1 MSTTKVTDSV
11 RNVTAVDA
19 AKLTG
24 SIVDARLPATALNSN
39 VDLTA
44 LSASN
49 LTSGTL
55 AEARLAT
62 LDATKLTGTV
72 ADARL
77 GTVSASKLS
86 GVVPTANLGTGTASS
101 STFLNGA
108 GAYAEAGGG
117 AWNFIGTAANS
128 GSPVIDHFGFTT
140 GITNT
145 YATYVIL
152 CSLYGTQSL
161 GSPRIQVTA
170 DGGSSYVTST
180 DYDHSGVIY
189 KASTGSSVQSG
200 GAVIAFWPI
209 MEASTLGTTTST
221 AMNIEIRITNLC
233 SAVAT
238 QFYSSFGGSAA
249 SYGCAGFMGGY
260 LDTNTAY
267 NGFKIY
273 PSGGDIMGRVTV
285 YGIAHA

>member
-55 AEARLAT
+55 A
-62 LDATKLTGTV
+62 
-72 ADARL
+72 DARL

-117 AWNFIGTAANS
+117 AWGVKTSGTFS
-128 GSPVIDHFGFTT
+128 SVSTVTFSGFTKT
-140 GITNT
+140 T
-145 YATYVIL
+145 
-152 CSLYGTQSL
+152 
-161 GSPRIQVTA
+161 RIIIPNL
-170 DGGSSYVTST
+170 DVTST
-180 DYDHSGVIY
+180 GQINGRVGTGAGPTIITS
-189 KASTGSSVQSG
+189 STYAVDSQQMTAGSSSDTDMSNDK
-200 GAVIAFWPI
+200 IPI
-209 MEASTLGTTTST
+209 LSHTTST
-221 AMNIEIRITNLC
+221 ATEPANMEIDIFVPENTTYHTHGRWVASASNAAHNIRHNYG
-233 SAVAT
+233 A
-238 QFYSSFGGSAA
+238 FRYSAA
-249 SYGCAGFMGGY
+249 
-260 LDTNTAY
+260 TAVTA
-267 NGFKIY
+267 FQIY
-273 PSGGDIMGRVTV
+273 PVSGTISGSYIVLELN
-285 YGIAHA
+285 

>member
-24 SIVDARLPATALNSN
+24 NIVDARLPATALNSN
-39 VDLTA
+39 VDLTT

-101 STFLNGA
+101 STFLRGD
-108 GAYAEAGGG
+108 GAYAAPAAGFTLATAQSTTSGAAVTFSGIPAGTKVIHVNFVGVSTNTTQELQLRIGDAGGLETSGYSSVSVSIANQLDFDGDTG
-117 AWNFIGTAANS
+117 AFK
-128 GSPVIDHFGFTT
+128 V
-140 GITNT
+140 
-145 YATYVIL
+145 
-152 CSLYGTQSL
+152 
-161 GSPRIQVTA
+161 
-170 DGGSSYVTST
+170 GSSNVASDILHGTMILSLADAATFTWCSIGLLQSVYTSEME
-180 DYDHSGVIY
+180 I
-189 KASTGSSVQSG
+189 STGSKSLSAELTQIYINS
-200 GAVIAFWPI
+200 
-209 MEASTLGTTTST
+209 LGTFD
-221 AMNIEIRITNLC
+221 AGKINI
-233 SAVAT
+233 
-238 QFYSSFGGSAA
+238 
-249 SYGCAGFMGGY
+249 SYQ
-260 LDTNTAY
+260 
-267 NGFKIY
+267 
-273 PSGGDIMGRVTV
+273 
-285 YGIAHA
+285 